1 MVKETKVSLL
11 RPTDETSAFVQFGEL
26 SYYTAYAHA
35 VALRKVQLE
44 EHEDDWRAILKGRR
58 KGEYVVTFLSAP
70 TFTRL
75 VLLIGQLSDKDGL
88 TWYPDKYP

>member
-1 MVKETKVSLL
+1 MLKEIKVSLL

-26 SYYTAYAHA
+26 TYYTAYAHA
-35 VALRKVQLE
+35 VSLRGLRLE
-44 EHEDDWRAILKGRR
+44 RHENHWRATIKGRR
-58 KGEYVVTFLSAP
+58 KGEYVITFLQAP
-70 TFTRL
+70 TYTRL

>member
-1 MVKETKVSLL
+1 MSLL

-44 EHEDDWRAILKGRR
+44 EHEEDWRAILKGRR

-70 TFTRL
+70 TYTRL